1 MNEESPIGK
10 FFGLL
15 GFKVDHSG
23 LQEFKASLDH
33 VKHAAEGIFAIAV
46 IEKLTAFVE
55 RSIGAAAAVNDLA
68 EITDL
73 SAEKISA
80 LGRVAIENSVSVE
93 TMQGALQGVYRA
105 AGQVAM
111 GVGRNV
117 QIFQKLGLSAKDAGG
132 KVKGADIL
140 MEELAGKFQSMDLAK
155 AVGMGARLGLDA
167 MLVKTMRSL
176 GSKGWAEAVKEA
188 MGKGLLTNED
198 YEAADKTERA
208 FRRFHVVAG
217 QLATLVANQLAPWLR
232 RAVDAVEDFFVE
244 NKVEF
249 TKKLHSAMK
258 TLSEVLSR
266 VWEFGSKLY
275 DVMSKL
281 YSKMNATKYAGEAF
295 RLVLVAIAAVEAAQ
309 TVGKIAEAVT
319 NLYKALTKIPK
330 LLGGLSLLVVAVGLL
345 VEDWLAFKNGEESVI
360 GDLEKRWP
368 AAFKAIKV
376 VMDSLLGVWEDIL
389 DAARALGII
398 QAAPPKKG
406 SLAWYEQEKS
416 KPHYQDSMTKE
427 DWDLWSNTKAQV
439 EGGMHP
445 EQLLAKKLMA
455 ESGAGQSFANW
466 KPPES
471 GVLTSTSSWNWKDW
485 LGSIFAGGSMGEMQQ
500 SMKMLH
506 ALNEDRR
513 AKEAAGNVYVTGT
526 KVEVKADTPERAARA
541 GESVREALANTQI
554 RNYQPKGI

>member
-1 MNEESPIGK
+1 MSEESPIGK

-15 GFKVDHSG
+15 GFKVDPRG

-33 VKHAAEGIFAIAV
+33 VKHAAEGIFAVAIVERIAD
-46 IEKLTAFVE
+46 FVE
-55 RSIGAAAAVNDLA
+55 RSVGAAGAIGSLG
-68 EITDL
+68 EIT
-73 SAEKISA
+73 EISA
-80 LGRVAIENSVSVE
+80 SKIDAFGRVAIDNSISVE
-93 TMQGALQGVYRA
+93 TMHGALLGVYRA

-132 KVKGADIL
+132 KVKGADVL

-167 MLVKTMRSL
+167 MLVKTMKSL

-188 MGKGLLTNED
+188 MGKGLLTEED
-198 YEAADKTERA
+198 YVNADKTEKA
-208 FRRFHVVAG
+208 FKRFHIVAG
-217 QLATLVANQLAPWLR
+217 QLATLVANQLGPWLR
-232 RAVDAVEDFFVE
+232 RVVDAVEDFFVE
-244 NKVEF
+244 NRVEF

-266 VWEFGSKLY
+266 VWEFASKLY
-275 DVMSKL
+275 GVMSQL

-295 RLVLVAIAAVEAAQ
+295 RLVLVAIATVEAAQ

-376 VMDSLLGVWEDIL
+376 AMDSLLGVWDDIL

-439 EGGMHP
+439 EGGTHP
-445 EQLLAKKLMA
+445 EQLAAKRLM
-455 ESGAGQSFANW
+455 ETSGASQMATW
-466 KPPES
+466 KPSDISFSWQGLKDKLLGGGYGDMMKGAE
-471 GVLTSTSSWNWKDW
+471 VLRAIQADK
-485 LGSIFAGGSMGEMQQ
+485 Q
-500 SMKMLH
+500 
-506 ALNEDRR
+506 

-526 KVEVKADTPERAARA
+526 KVEIKADTQERAARA

-554 RNYQPKGI
+554 RNYQPRGI